1 VQEQSGKQERLGEDW
16 AAAELRGDTVTLGR
30 ILAEDFVA
38 VGPRG
43 FTLSKEQWLSR
54 HDSGNLT
61 YEAFEWDEVTVRVH
75 GDAAVMI
82 GRETASAVY
91 EDGEVRHEIQDQF
104 RATLVFVEEQ
114 GRWLLLGLHLSPIA
128 APPQGVRYRTRT
140 RQKNGHE
147 ANRGGNYGPRC

>member
-1 VQEQSGKQERLGEDW
+1 MQEQSGQLERLGEEW

-30 ILAEDFVA
+30 ILADDFVA

-43 FTLSKEQWLSR
+43 FMLSKEQWLSR

-75 GDAAVMI
+75 GDAAVII
-82 GRETASAVY
+82 GRETVSAVP

-114 GRWLLLGLHLSPIA
+114 GRWLLLGLHLGPIA
-128 APPQGVRYRTRT
+128 GSPTGRPVQNT
-140 RQKNGHE
+140 NE
-147 ANRGGNYGPRC
+147 AEERS

>member
-1 VQEQSGKQERLGEDW
+1 MQEQSGQVERLGEEW
-16 AAAELRGDTVTLGR
+16 EAAELRGDTVMLGR
-30 ILAEDFVA
+30 ILADDFVA

-43 FTLSKEQWLSR
+43 FTLGKEQWLSR

-61 YEAFEWDEVTVRVH
+61 YKAFEWDEATVRVH
-75 GDAAVMI
+75 GDAALMV

-104 RATLVFVEEQ
+104 RATLVFMEEQ

-128 APPQGVRYRTRT
+128 GPAVGES
-140 RQKNGHE
+140 NGPGE
-147 ANRGGNYGPRC
+147 SA

>member
-1 VQEQSGKQERLGEDW
+1 MQHQSGQLLSLGEDW
-16 AAAELRGDTVTLGR
+16 AAAELRGDTATLGR

-43 FTLSKEQWLSR
+43 FMLTKEQWLSR

-75 GDAAVMI
+75 GKAAVII
-82 GRETASAVY
+82 GRQTAGAVY
-91 EDGEVRHEIQDQF
+91 EDGDVKHEIQDQF
-104 RATLVFVEEQ
+104 RATLVFVEEG

-128 APPQGVRYRTRT
+128 EPPAGRPVQNPNEPEERS
-140 RQKNGHE
+140 
-147 ANRGGNYGPRC
+147 

>member
-1 VQEQSGKQERLGEDW
+1 MQGQSGQQERLGEGW

-30 ILAEDFVA
+30 ILADDFVA

-43 FTLSKEQWLSR
+43 FMLSKEQWLSR

-61 YEAFEWDEVTVRVH
+61 YKAFDWDEVTVRVH
-75 GDAAVMI
+75 GDAAVII

-128 APPQGVRYRTRT
+128 GPPAGRPVQ
-140 RQKNGHE
+140 NPNE
-147 ANRGGNYGPRC
+147 AKERS